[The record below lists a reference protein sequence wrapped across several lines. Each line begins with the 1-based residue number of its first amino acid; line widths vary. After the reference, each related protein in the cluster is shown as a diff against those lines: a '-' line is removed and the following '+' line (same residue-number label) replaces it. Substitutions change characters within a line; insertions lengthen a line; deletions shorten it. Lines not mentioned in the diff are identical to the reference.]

1 MVEVISIII
10 ASTLIGVLF
19 IGESWRKKGNRERY
33 LERLEL
39 RKLLDVEPMEIDNDP
54 MDVDAPQVEYYYPVV
69 KTYLDK
75 THKNNIKY
83 E

>member
-54 MDVDAPQVEYYYPVV
+54 MDCDAPVV